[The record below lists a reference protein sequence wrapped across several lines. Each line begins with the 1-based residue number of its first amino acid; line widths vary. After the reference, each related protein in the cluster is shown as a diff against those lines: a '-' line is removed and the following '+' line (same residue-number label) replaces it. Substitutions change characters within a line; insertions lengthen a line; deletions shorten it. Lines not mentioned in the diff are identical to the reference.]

1 MESHNS
7 NPFDGFADEFDPYP
21 DEFDNGSA
29 SAYTLDNYQEDTG
42 LTAIYPGHGK
52 AASVAFAYLSLKL
65 NGEAGEVGEAFAKH
79 LRGDYDFQ
87 EAKRRIASELGD
99 VLWYVSQLASE
110 LDIKLGDVAN
120 ENIRK
125 LHDRKARNVLHGSGS
140 DR

>member
-1 MESHNS
+1 MEPTFHPSFNDDFSHPNDQES
-7 NPFDGFADEFDPYP
+7 SGT
-21 DEFDNGSA
+21 A